1 LDGKRLI
8 LPAGWEQVKIGRAV
22 FRYVEHELFNYA
34 ETKLLLRELQQS
46 VIESTPYCETIP
58 SSGHI
63 SDPTAN
69 KAIRLVTSTA
79 IARMERN
86 VRAIDRALKL
96 LPEQHQMLFNLRYQQ
111 GKSIIMVCDE
121 IPASE
126 RSYFRWRKE
135 IVEIT
140 AREMGLV
147 NVA

>member
-1 LDGKRLI
+1 M
-8 LPAGWEQVKIGRAV
+8 KIGRAV

-96 LPEQHQMLFNLRYQQ
+96 LPEQHQMLFNFRYKQ
-111 GKSIIMVCDE
+111 GKSMGIVCDE
-121 IPASE
+121 IPTSE

-135 IVEIT
+135 IVEVV